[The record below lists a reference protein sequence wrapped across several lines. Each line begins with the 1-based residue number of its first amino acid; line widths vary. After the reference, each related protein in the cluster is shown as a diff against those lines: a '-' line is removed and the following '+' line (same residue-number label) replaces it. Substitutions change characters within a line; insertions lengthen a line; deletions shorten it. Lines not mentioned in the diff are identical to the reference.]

1 MNTAKENG
9 GRGRVERG
17 VVVGARARTTRALC
31 GQGERLRG
39 QGVGGEGASARGG
52 EGTAPVVCRPTDKQR
67 RYCKCIGTTRC
78 GASLAAFL
86 RDVTQRALVVYR
98 IDSPIVKRSILSYR
112 LSRRGEARG
121 RNNRCN
127 VPALYLDSAL
137 GPLFLT
143 LSSYSLLLLLLL
155 SLSLFS
161 FFFLVVFWYQ
171 KDRPRARPLF
181 ISLSDQPRSRPA
193 SFAVV
198 HALARTLLPFTRPSS
213 SPCHSPTSRSLL
225 VTLFLTLS
233 LSKAVSRPLPSTPLL
248 SFSLSLSGDDGLA
261 RRTT

>member
-1 MNTAKENG
+1 M
-9 GRGRVERG
+9 RG
-17 VVVGARARTTRALC
+17 VVAGARARTTRALC

-39 QGVGGEGASARGG
+39 QGVGGEGARARGD
-52 EGTAPVVCRPTDKQR
+52 EGTGPVVCRPTDKQR

-155 SLSLFS
+155 SLSLS
-161 FFFLVVFWYQ
+161 LFFIFFPCRFLVSEG
-171 KDRPRARPLF
+171 PTTRAAAVHL
-181 ISLSDQPRSRPA
+181 SLSDQPRSRPA

-233 LSKAVSRPLPSTPLL
+233 LSKAVSRPLPSIPLL
-248 SFSLSLSGDDGLA
+248 SFSPSLSGDDGLA

>member
-1 MNTAKENG
+1 M
-9 GRGRVERG
+9 
-17 VVVGARARTTRALC
+17 
-31 GQGERLRG
+31 
-39 QGVGGEGASARGG
+39 
-52 EGTAPVVCRPTDKQR
+52 
-67 RYCKCIGTTRC
+67 
-78 GASLAAFL
+78 
-86 RDVTQRALVVYR
+86 TQRALVVYR

-137 GPLFLT
+137 GPLFHPI
-143 LSSYSLLLLLLL
+143 LSSSSFLSLFFHFFPCRFLVSEGPTTRAARCS
-155 SLSLFS
+155 SLSLRS
-161 FFFLVVFWYQ
+161 TPESSCIV
-171 KDRPRARPLF
+171 RRRSCARAHP
-181 ISLSDQPRSRPA
+181 
-193 SFAVV
+193 FALHPPV
-198 HALARTLLPFTRPSS
+198 SS

-233 LSKAVSRPLPSTPLL
+233 LSKAVSRPLPSNPPLL